1 MQRIVQLLERLDRH
15 PLRTDDPDRK
25 LTQGL
30 AFYGI
35 AKPLYSKSTWVSLSN
50 AFDAALQGDGS
61 VLARLADAYFH
72 EANGE
77 AFLAISCL
85 DARDRPTVA
94 DIKAVE
100 PRFAKVSP
108 VFGRALAWGSLGCSD
123 WPIEATHPQND
134 IDADTSAPI
143 HIVGTTGDPAT
154 PYESAK
160 SLAKQLSSS
169 VLVTRVGDGHTA
181 YASGDDCV
189 DDIVDRYLLSGQVP
203 AKGKVCR

>member
-1 MQRIVQLLERLDRH
+1 M
-15 PLRTDDPDRK
+15 
-25 LTQGL
+25 

-50 AFDAALQGDGS
+50 GFDAALQGDGS

-94 DIKAVE
+94 DVEAVE
-100 PRFAKVSP
+100 AKFARASP
-108 VFGRALAWGSLGCSD
+108 VFGRALAWGSLSCSD
-123 WPIEATHPQND
+123 WPIEATHQQVD
-134 IDADTSAPI
+134 IEADTSAPI
-143 HIVGTTGDPAT
+143 LIVGTTGDPAT

-160 SLAKQLSSS
+160 AVARQLSSS

-189 DDIVDRYLLSGQVP
+189 DDVVDRYLLSGKPP
-203 AKGKVCR
+203 AKGTVCR